1 MNRALADTDSPPE
14 NPDPPPPSA
23 YGAPFWFT
31 YASAVCVMTT
41 VSLMFR
47 YADFVE
53 FLGGKEVHLG
63 WIVGIGSVG
72 SLLMRLA
79 QGLAVDHYGPR
90 RVWLCALALLV
101 VSMLAH
107 TLITTHDGPA
117 IFAVRVIFATCVAGT
132 FGASITYLSL
142 RVPIERMAEVVGVCG
157 TAGFVG
163 MAVGPRIGDWI
174 CASGPV
180 NGDELRTLF
189 ITAAAFSAAA
199 WVFACFATHGEVRP
213 RRAERPPM
221 WRLLLRYRPGPICI
235 VALVM
240 GIGFGLPSAFVR
252 PYAAQLG
259 IEQIAVFFT
268 TYAATAF
275 VVRIFTF
282 RWPQRIGV
290 PAMVLTGIVFQTAN
304 MFAYLAVDNVWMFTL
319 PAFLQGVAHAF
330 LFPSIMAGGSAAFPP
345 QYRGF
350 ATALMMG
357 MMDLGMLVGSPL
369 IGSIVEYAP
378 LVGLPGYATMFVTI
392 GTILACCGVYYAV
405 SLARAPEKT
414 PIGVRRNSQRF
425 VEAEAESESAAC
437 AP

>member
-1 MNRALADTDSPPE
+1 MPEPDSDSDTSSPTESESPRS
-14 NPDPPPPSA
+14 SA

-31 YASAVCVMTT
+31 YVSAVCVMTT

-47 YADFVE
+47 YADFVQ

-79 QGLAVDHYGPR
+79 QGSAVDHYGPR

-107 TLITTHDGPA
+107 TLITSHDGPA
-117 IFAVRVIFATCVAGT
+117 IFIVRVTFATCVAGV
-132 FGASITYLSL
+132 FGSSITYLSL
-142 RVPIERMAEVVGVCG
+142 RVPIHRMAEVVGVCG

-163 MAVGPRIGDWI
+163 MAIGPRIGDWI
-174 CASGPV
+174 CAAGPV
-180 NGDELRTLF
+180 TEDQLNTLF
-189 ITAAAFSAAA
+189 LTAAGFSAVA
-199 WVFACFATHGEVRP
+199 WIFAYFATLGEVRP
-213 RRAERPPM
+213 QRSSRPSM
-221 WRLLLRYRPGPICI
+221 WKLLMQYRPGPICV
-235 VALVM
+235 VALIM
-240 GIGFGLPSAFVR
+240 GIGFGLPTAFVR
-252 PYAAQLG
+252 SYAAELG
-259 IEQIAVFFT
+259 IEKIAVFFT

-282 RWPQRIGV
+282 RWPERIGV
-290 PAMVLTGIVFQTAN
+290 PAMVLTGIVFQAAN
-304 MFAYLAVDNVWMFTL
+304 MFAYLAVSNVWMFIL

-378 LVGLPGYATMFVTI
+378 AVGLPGYPTMFIAI
-392 GTILACCGVYYAV
+392 GTILA
-405 SLARAPEKT
+405 S
-414 PIGVRRNSQRF
+414 
-425 VEAEAESESAAC
+425 
-437 AP
+437 